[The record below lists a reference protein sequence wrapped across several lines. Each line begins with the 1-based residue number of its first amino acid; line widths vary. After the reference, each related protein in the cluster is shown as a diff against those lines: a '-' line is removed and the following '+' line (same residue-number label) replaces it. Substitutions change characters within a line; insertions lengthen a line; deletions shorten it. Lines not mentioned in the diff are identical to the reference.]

1 MYRACTGIIPLRDL
15 PYIDDPRG
23 HASEKAMM
31 IAISFG
37 ASLRS
42 PVIAM
47 MSAIERGAGLALF
60 LLIDRVLLR
69 GARRRARAQA
79 RAR

>member
-1 MYRACTGIIPLRDL
+1 
-15 PYIDDPRG
+15 
-23 HASEKAMM
+23 MM

-60 LLIDRVLLR
+60 LLIAIAAYC
-69 GARRRARAQA
+69 GARVTRPLAR
-79 RAR
+79 

>member
-15 PYIDDPRG
+15 SYIDDPRG

-37 ASLRS
+37 ASLALG
-42 PVIAM
+42 VFAM
-47 MSAIERGAGLALF
+47 MIAKAA
-60 LLIDRVLLR
+60 
-69 GARRRARAQA
+69 ARPPHCIRRNR
-79 RAR
+79 RN